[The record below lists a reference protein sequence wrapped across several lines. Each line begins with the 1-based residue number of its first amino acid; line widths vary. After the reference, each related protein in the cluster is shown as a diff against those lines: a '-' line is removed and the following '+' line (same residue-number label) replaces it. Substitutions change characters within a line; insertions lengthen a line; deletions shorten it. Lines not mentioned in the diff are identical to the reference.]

1 MLCTASFRT
10 NLLANC
16 KIYDGGACTQTDTQ
30 LGKSMRKE
38 RAKQGRNGQADLL
51 ALDEEI
57 DGIVLRYYA
66 LEHL

>member
-1 MLCTASFRT
+1 MCFALHPS
-10 NLLANC
+10 NLLTNC
-16 KIYDGGACTQTDTQ
+16 QIYDGGACTQTDTQ

-57 DGIVLRYYA
+57 DGIVLRYYT

>member
-1 MLCTASFRT
+1 
-10 NLLANC
+10 
-16 KIYDGGACTQTDTQ
+16 
-30 LGKSMRKE
+30 MRKE